1 MQVVRK
7 SDIKTIRSEQRLVF
21 MRADDVAS
29 NAWNNRYVCACA
41 AE

>member
-7 SDIKTIRSEQRLVF
+7 SDIKTFRSEQRLVF
-21 MRADDVAS
+21 MRANDLAS
-29 NAWNNRYVCACA
+29 NAWNDRYVCACA

>member
-7 SDIKTIRSEQRLVF
+7 SDVILVQSEQKLVLNCAND
-21 MRADDVAS
+21 MAS
-29 NAWNNRYVCACA
+29 SAWNDRYVCACA